1 MPAKGVGV
9 TRAGALLLAAGL
21 LAGCACSVT
30 AAGGEAMELQ
40 GSAIYRERMLLPP
53 DARFSA
59 RLLAREGGATLAE
72 QLLPEAGQ
80 IPIDFTLSLPDGAPA
95 SARLELEIAA
105 EGRPL
110 FGLEE
115 EVDTAAWARSGRR
128 EFVLRSR

>member
-1 MPAKGVGV
+1 MPAKRVGA

-30 AAGGEAMELQ
+30 AAGGEAMALQ
-40 GSAIYRERMLLPP
+40 GSAMYRERMLLPP
-53 DARFSA
+53 DARFAA
-59 RLLAREGGATLAE
+59 RLLEREGGATLAE

-80 IPIDFTLSLPDGAPA
+80 IPIAFTLTLPAGAPA

-105 EGRPL
+105 DGRPL

-115 EVDTAAWARSGRR
+115 TVDTGDWARNGRR
-128 EFVLRSR
+128 EFVLTGR